1 MCLSLLSVDALAGS
15 FNISCFLI
23 SHLQSA
29 VSTRRWFNVTPPHP
43 HPHPPNPSSP
53 DPLCTS
59 PAPLSAPFC
68 LLNTMFTS
76 RRIVLDIFQSPKCPR
91 RFTDKSN
98 NGKIIYF
105 LLPQPSCVYA
115 CKREREIQ
123 RERQSREGMN
133 EWMRHIHEKDYFN
146 KKIITQICL
155 AEVLLDSNCFKY
167 SMALG
172 CQDWVAQRALLLQQS
187 AAFFLFFLLHL
198 HMIKTVICVTSWTFV
213 SAVPF

>member
-29 VSTRRWFNVTPPHP
+29 VSTRRWFNVAPPGCTW
-43 HPHPPNPSSP
+43 NGGWGGSSSSSP
-53 DPLCTS
+53 PLL
-59 PAPLSAPFC
+59 PSAPFC

-105 LLPQPSCVYA
+105 LLPQPNRLYVCES
-115 CKREREIQ
+115 ETEWQ
-123 RERQSREGMN
+123 RECRRREGMN
-133 EWMRHIHEKDYFN
+133 DWMSTSMRMITSI
-146 KKIITQICL
+146 KKL
-155 AEVLLDSNCFKY
+155 
-167 SMALG
+167 
-172 CQDWVAQRALLLQQS
+172 
-187 AAFFLFFLLHL
+187 
-198 HMIKTVICVTSWTFV
+198 
-213 SAVPF
+213 